1 MKTSL
6 IALGWLRDFV
16 LVLLLVAGN
25 HIRHVAPLAGIVI
38 MVCAAIIFAE
48 RFLWSW
54 HLSDITETGSSEGTR
69 YPRARPRDRL

>member
-16 LVLLLVAGN
+16 LVLLVVAGN
-25 HIRHVAPLAGIVI
+25 QVRHSAPLKGIII
-38 MVCAAIIFAE
+38 MLCAAIIFAE

-54 HLSDITETGSSEGTR
+54 HLSGVAKRAQVTEPE
-69 YPRARPRDRL
+69 